1 MLKAKIDRKWF
12 WRIVDFINPLRDPS
26 LTVAAVLTFIE
37 EAGQHDAWYWIIVVA
52 LVNWVAVRGVVWLIV
67 NFTFAGTFI
76 MRRVWWAIR
85 HPRQAWRLLDA
96 VGHEEIIIGASA
108 LTEGML
114 LPDGSGMVSL
124 SPVLTASG
132 IQVIGEL
139 PAGTEIPLLSMPN
152 GQMAP
157 NLAALGSSGIF
168 TGSASGA
175 LLGTNGFP
183 GIQGIPGQA
192 MPMGFPQLGP
202 NGLISQQM
210 TGGFPQQ
217 FPQNFPQ
224 RPSEEEE
231 RLRQQLI
238 AMSRLIDDWIQYTE
252 EKWRTVSDSQ
262 LGWKPLRGRW
272 GSWDDIF
279 QDAYAAKTSDPMAQ
293 AAHVAGEATTRRFE
307 ASREKGSAASAVACF
322 MRDMLTLRQGMEI
335 AQPSLSGEPETPTFQ
350 PAVQPQYQPYQQYA
364 QPSQQPQ
371 YPQYAQQPP
380 SQQYTSQPAQQ
391 AQTGFGENTP
401 PHHFPGV
408 MPRNSLIRRPSPM
421 YVDADNK

>member
-37 EAGQHDAWYWIIVVA
+37 EAGQHDVWYWIIVVA
-52 LVNWVAVRGVVWLIV
+52 LVNWVAVRGVVWLVV
-67 NFTFAGTFI
+67 NFSFAMTFI

-96 VGHEEIIIGASA
+96 VGHEEIIIGAPSIA
-108 LTEGML
+108 EGML

-124 SPVLTASG
+124 SPVLAASG
-132 IQVIGEL
+132 FQVIGEL

-168 TGSASGA
+168 TGSTTGA
-175 LLGTNGFP
+175 LP
-183 GIQGIPGQA
+183 GMHAMAMPGMPGQG

-202 NGLISQQM
+202 NGVISQQT
-210 TGGFPQQ
+210 TGGFPQH
-217 FPQNFPQ
+217 FPQ

-231 RLRQQLI
+231 RLRQQLN
-238 AMSRLIDDWIQYTE
+238 AVMRLMDDWIQYTE

-272 GSWDDIF
+272 SSWDDIF
-279 QDAYAAKTSDPMAQ
+279 QDAYAARTSDPMAQ
-293 AAHVAGEATTRRFE
+293 AAQAAGEATTRRFD

-322 MRDMLTLRQGMEI
+322 MRDMLTLRQGMEMV
-335 AQPSLSGEPETPTFQ
+335 QPIIDADPETPTFQ
-350 PAVQPQYQPYQQYA
+350 PAVQPQYQQYQQYQQQ
-364 QPSQQPQ
+364 QPSQPQYQQQAPYPPYPQEPTQAPQPQ
-371 YPQYAQQPP
+371 APFGGNTAVP
-380 SQQYTSQPAQQ
+380 S
-391 AQTGFGENTP
+391 
-401 PHHFPGV
+401 HHFAGAN
-408 MPRNSLIRRPSPM
+408 PRNSLIRRPSPM
-421 YVDADNK
+421 YVDADNS